1 MYKKLNML
9 NRLSKKSTYIG
20 DVSESRGQVGAR
32 CGAIY
37 GMGLREVC

>member
-1 MYKKLNML
+1 ML

-20 DVSESRGQVGAR
+20 DVLESRGLVGAR
-32 CGAIY
+32 YGAIY